1 MHALVINCFR
11 HETCFRVDIGRKQSF
26 LFFFVF
32 CYFVVENMVKIT
44 FNDDGEILR
53 IKNVILEHVCF
64 NVRQF
69 LFVFVVTW
77 KHL

>member
-1 MHALVINCFR
+1 
-11 HETCFRVDIGRKQSF
+11 
-26 LFFFVF
+26 
-32 CYFVVENMVKIT
+32 MVKIT

-53 IKNVILEHVCF
+53 KKNVILEHVCF

>member
-1 MHALVINCFR
+1 MINCFR

-26 LFFFVF
+26 LFFL
-32 CYFVVENMVKIT
+32 YFVVENMVKIT

-53 IKNVILEHVCF
+53 KKYVILEHACF